1 MRARPTACVRVT
13 MAVHRVWN
21 TDIAVNV
28 ASVSLC
34 YGYLTCLRHTSTDM
48 FVWILSDREGHSR
61 YGDKANSS
69 INDK

>member
-1 MRARPTACVRVT
+1 MYVLSL
-13 MAVHRVWN
+13 AVHLVWN
-21 TDIAVNV
+21 TGNAVTV

-34 YGYLTCLRHTSTDM
+34 YGYLTCLIHMSTD
-48 FVWILSDREGHSR
+48 ILVLILFDREGHSS